1 MGRAEVFSTSLAT
14 NYTYCHEKFV
24 FIRAKRFVAT
34 VPLFR
39 LLLVDCY
46 TLGVDFMP
54 TAPLST
60 QISPRVRSLPN
71 SIYVVETAAG
81 NLLVNSPPETLKVLL
96 AEGVTVPHTILL
108 PPDLPFGQQ
117 LGSSG
122 FVRQGVSYASVEFLL
137 YYNFFIA
144 GRQRTRLIT
153 ATARQAQRL
162 RRILEETIDGPNEA
176 AVYAKYPW
184 LQRECAAV
192 GYFPPLGRTPNIN
205 DLADI
210 TSLDAGGGDLGQA
223 TLVRLEGEQF
233 IFSEN
238 GVEVARVNTRITAAP
253 MPLTLAPPYPV
264 LRQEIT
270 LQFIGGSDGFDPN
283 GITTCFLAYMG
294 GAGHSQATLFDV
306 AAYLR
311 VRLGNLGASPNQISE
326 VVLSHLHEDHM
337 AGLPE
342 LLLMGEHRVRLLTS
356 TIVYNSLLRVLSAM
370 LNIPEAEAA
379 ALFDFYPLDPGR
391 PLMLE
396 GRHFE
401 SIYAV
406 HSIPTLAVRVNDL
419 CYSGDM
425 RYDELWFAELEE
437 QGVVSAE
444 RRAELTN
451 FAEGAEVLV
460 QDAGGGAVHT
470 TLTPELLQSLTNK
483 SQRVVLAHT
492 SKQQLPPGQTN
503 LLEHGVEFASS
514 GHVTGIG
521 AVIPHE
527 ADADK
532 VETLSA
538 CPLFARLSGA
548 DRVALAA
555 KATLTQ
561 WQPEQMIVRE
571 GDAADGQTHIVHA
584 GLIEVWQGG
593 QLMRVL
599 GRGNS
604 IGERG
609 ALQAEGVRTGT
620 LIARGPTELLS
631 LSAEVFRPV
640 AEALGLSAAF
650 ARADWLWNH
659 PTFGHL
665 PWATLLDLALDFQ
678 PRLARP
684 GDMLFKHGEPG
695 FECYLL
701 VSGAVAIIGKNGEQ
715 LGELLEHGEFFGG
728 RAALFGSPRNASAK
742 VTALSE
748 IWALPAPALHRL
760 QTVYPNVL
768 LHLRLVE
775 SNRLGVKPL
784 LSSLA
789 EEE

>member
-1 MGRAEVFSTSLAT
+1 
-14 NYTYCHEKFV
+14 
-24 FIRAKRFVAT
+24 
-34 VPLFR
+34 
-39 LLLVDCY
+39 
-46 TLGVDFMP
+46 MP
-54 TAPLST
+54 TAPLPT
-60 QISPRVRSLPN
+60 QSSPRVRSLPN

-81 NLLVNSPPETLKVLL
+81 NLLVNSPPEVLKVLL
-96 AEGVTVPHTILL
+96 AEGVTVPRAILL
-108 PPDLPFGQQ
+108 PPDLPSNQQ

-122 FVRQGVSYASVEFLL
+122 FVRQGISYASVEFLL
-137 YYNFFIA
+137 YYNFFVG
-144 GRQRTRLIT
+144 GRHRTRLIT

-205 DLADI
+205 DLAEI
-210 TSLDAGGGDLGQA
+210 TSLDAGGGELGQA
-223 TLVRLEGEQF
+223 TQVRLEGEQF
-233 IFSEN
+233 VFNEN
-238 GVEVARVNTRITAAP
+238 GVDIASVNSRITAAP
-253 MPLTLAPPYPV
+253 MPLTLAPPFPV

-294 GAGHSQATLFDV
+294 STGHSQATLFDV

-311 VRLGNLGASPNQISE
+311 VRLGNLGASPSQISE

-356 TIVYNSLLRVLSAM
+356 TIIYNSLLRVLSAM

-379 ALFDFYPLDPGR
+379 ALFDFYPLDPGQ
-391 PLMLE
+391 PLTLE
-396 GRHFE
+396 GRRFE

-406 HSIPTLAVRVNDL
+406 HSIPTLAVRVNGL

-425 RYDELWFAELEE
+425 RYDEVWFAELET

-460 QDAGGGAVHT
+460 QDAGGGAIHT
-470 TLTPELLQSLTNK
+470 TLTPELLQSLVNK

-492 SKQQLPPGQTN
+492 SKHQLPAGHTGM
-503 LLEHGVEFASS
+503 LDRGGVEFAGS
-514 GHVTGIG
+514 GHITGIG
-521 AVIPHE
+521 AFIPQE

-538 CPLFARLSGA
+538 CPLFARLPVA

-555 KATLTQ
+555 RTTLTQ
-561 WQPEQMIVRE
+561 WQPDQVIVRE
-571 GDAADGQTHIVHA
+571 GEAADGQTFIVHA

-620 LIARGPTELLS
+620 LKARGATELLS

-684 GDMLFKHGEPG
+684 GEMLFKHGDPG

-701 VSGAVAIIGKNGEQ
+701 VSGAVAIISKAGEQ
-715 LGELLEHGEFFGG
+715 LGELLQNGEFFGG
-728 RAALFGSPRNASAK
+728 RAALFGTPRNASAK

-784 LSSLA
+784 LSSLT
-789 EEE
+789 EDE

>member
-1 MGRAEVFSTSLAT
+1 
-14 NYTYCHEKFV
+14 
-24 FIRAKRFVAT
+24 
-34 VPLFR
+34 
-39 LLLVDCY
+39 
-46 TLGVDFMP
+46 MP

-60 QISPRVRSLPN
+60 QISPRVRALPN

-81 NLLVNSPPETLKVLL
+81 NLLVNSPPESLKILL
-96 AEGVTVPHTILL
+96 AEGVTIPKTILL
-108 PPDLPFGQQ
+108 PPDPPARHQ

-122 FVRQGVSYASVEFLL
+122 FVRQGISYASVEFLL
-137 YYNFFIA
+137 YYNFFVG
-144 GRQRTRLIT
+144 GRHRTRLVT
-153 ATARQAQRL
+153 ATARQAHRL

-176 AVYAKYPW
+176 AAYAKYPW

-210 TSLDAGGGDLGQA
+210 TSLDAGGGDLGSGTQ
-223 TLVRLEGEQF
+223 VRLEGEQF
-233 IFSEN
+233 VFSEN
-238 GVEVARVNTRITAAP
+238 GTDIARVNTRITATP
-253 MPLTLAPPYPV
+253 MPLILAPPYPV

-294 GAGHSQATLFDV
+294 STGHSQATLFDV

-311 VRLGNLGASPNQISE
+311 VRLGNLGASPSQISE

-356 TIVYNSLLRVLSAM
+356 TIIYNSLLRVLSAM

-379 ALFDFYPLDPGR
+379 TLFDFYPLDPGQ
-391 PLMLE
+391 PLTLE

-401 SIYAV
+401 AIYAV
-406 HSIPTLAVRVNDL
+406 HSIPTLAVRVNGL

-425 RYDELWFAELEE
+425 RYDEVWFAELET

-444 RRAELTN
+444 RRAELTH

-460 QDAGGGAVHT
+460 QDAGGGAIHT
-470 TLTPELLQSLTNK
+470 TLTPELLQSLVNK

-492 SKQQLPPGQTN
+492 SKHQLPAGHTGM
-503 LLEHGVEFASS
+503 LDRGGVEFASS
-514 GHVTGIG
+514 GHITGIG
-521 AVIPHE
+521 AFIPHE

-538 CPLFARLSGA
+538 CPLFARLPVA

-555 KATLTQ
+555 KTTLTQ
-561 WQPEQMIVRE
+561 WPSEQMMVSE
-571 GDAADGQTHIVHA
+571 GDASDGQTFIVHS

-620 LIARGPTELLS
+620 LKARGATELLS

-650 ARADWLWNH
+650 ARADWLWSH

-684 GDMLFKHGEPG
+684 GDMLFKHGDPG

-701 VSGAVAIIGKNGEQ
+701 VSGAVAIISQSGEQ
-715 LGELLEHGEFFGG
+715 LGELLQHGEFFGG
-728 RAALFGSPRNASAK
+728 RAALFGAPRNASAR

-784 LSSLA
+784 LSSLTD
-789 EEE
+789 EDGH